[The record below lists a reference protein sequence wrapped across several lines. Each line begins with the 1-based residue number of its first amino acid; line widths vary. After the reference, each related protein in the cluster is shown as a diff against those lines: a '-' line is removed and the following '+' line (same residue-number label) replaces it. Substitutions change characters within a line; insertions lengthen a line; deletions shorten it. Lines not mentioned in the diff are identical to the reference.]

1 MVEYSGMKT
10 HWTVRVVM
18 VLLLLLCYDNIIK
31 VMTFITLG

>member
-18 VLLLLLCYDNIIK
+18 VLLLLCYDNIIK
-31 VMTFITLG
+31 VMTFIILG